1 MDKIRKIKR
10 LVESSLDT
18 SFGGGIVVKEIQ
30 VIPTQ
35 MFSEIDGKWKPDSFA
50 VFLTITDNRSDKP
63 DFYHTLSD
71 DPASQVTN
79 LIESVLGFETCVAV
93 M

>member
-1 MDKIRKIKR
+1 MDKIGRIKR

-18 SFGGGIVVKEIQ
+18 SFGGGILIKEIQ

-35 MFSEIDGKWKPDSFA
+35 MYSETDGKWKPDSFA
-50 VFLTITDNRSDKP
+50 VFLTISDNRSDKP
-63 DFYHTLSD
+63 DFYHSLLD
-71 DPASQVTN
+71 DPATQITN
-79 LIESVLGFETCVAV
+79 LIENVLGFETCVAV